1 MFQRL
6 NVGKILLEVQDV
18 FSLEHQRLHCQFI
31 SCFFIDALT
40 DNSMSSFSCF
50 LPKIILL
57 MKERRAGVLIIRVE
71 IIKINRDALPI
82 VNGGSSMFFLYFFLE
97 PDRCG
102 LNCWDILQTHA
113 DVGESLLPA
122 IFLFHDNNYSINT

>member
-6 NVGKILLEVQDV
+6 YVGKILLEVQNV
-18 FSLEHQRLHCQFI
+18 LSLEHQRLHCQFI
-31 SCFFIDALT
+31 SCFLVDALT

-57 MKERRAGVLIIRVE
+57 MKERRAGVLIIRGE

-82 VNGGSSMFFLYFFLE
+82 VNGGSSMLFLYFFLE
-97 PDRCG
+97 PDGCG
-102 LNCWDILQTHA
+102 LDRWDILETHA
-113 DVGESLLPA
+113 DIGEPLLPT